1 MDQQN
6 IAHPYSRIQ
15 CIHEERQSSDALT
28 CVSLGNTVM
37 WKKPNI
43 KGNVLYG
50 FYLHESC
57 KMGQSIETE
66 TTLVARGWGEGK

>member
-15 CIHEERQSSDALT
+15 CTHEERQGSDALT
-28 CVSLGNTVM
+28 CVSLGNTVT
-37 WKKPNI
+37 WKKPNT
-43 KGNVLYG
+43 KGNVLCG
-50 FYLHESC
+50 FYLHGSSQ
-57 KMGQSIETE
+57 MGQSIETE